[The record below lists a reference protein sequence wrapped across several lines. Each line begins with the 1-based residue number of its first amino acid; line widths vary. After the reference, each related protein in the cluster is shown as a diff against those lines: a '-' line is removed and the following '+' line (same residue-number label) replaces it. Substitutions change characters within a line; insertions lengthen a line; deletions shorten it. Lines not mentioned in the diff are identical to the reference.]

1 MEAVTF
7 KNIILREMSFKR
19 DTSQK
24 RCNRNKEL
32 LEHNVQ
38 FFKGFQRV
46 SYQAVK
52 VDLTS

>member
-7 KNIILREMSFKR
+7 KNIILREMTFKR

-24 RCNRNKEL
+24 RCNRNKEFL
-32 LEHNVQ
+32 GHNVQ

-46 SYQAVK
+46 LYQAVK